1 MLFPCMCVQ
10 PLRKKVTETAND
22 YICLC
27 TSVEHAPLSKIVW
40 SYPKQR
46 ISSWTDRPKN
56 RQQQANMPSFSK
68 AEHYNTIFFFLK
80 LISCKYLAHNFSPS
94 LLLVRLLFS
103 VDAVC
108 IKYYFFLPV
117 YWYVVLNFSRIFFQR
132 FSHGHFRN
140 GWNHLMKRILKCKI
154 IIEFVNYWWKVIIEL
169 LMLIECA

>member
-1 MLFPCMCVQ
+1 MIIFVYVRVLNMHLCQKLFDRTQNKEFLHGPTDQKIGSSKPIC
-10 PLRKKVTETAND
+10 PL
-22 YICLC
+22 
-27 TSVEHAPLSKIVW
+27 
-40 SYPKQR
+40 
-46 ISSWTDRPKN
+46 
-56 RQQQANMPSFSK
+56 FSK

-108 IKYYFFLPV
+108 IKYYVFLPV
-117 YWYVVLNFSRIFFQR
+117 YWYVVLNFSRTFFQR

-154 IIEFVNYWWKVIIEL
+154 IIEFVNYWCKVIIEL